1 MGYSLFTRYNLFML
15 SGNLIKSGE
24 VIVNFKNPQQVSN
37 MYIDSAKLIRGFE
50 DIINNSF
57 EIPQIEE
64 YQKIFERNAREITN
78 LMFVSKIKKLL
89 EEQTRKKKNPNL
101 ISFRSYFNYLLK
113 AVANFQNEVI
123 EENFIGIFFDNIV
136 NIINIERKQTFLS
149 YAYDDKGLTLA
160 LFYYFWN
167 NSGFLYVNW
176 MHNGVNNNGLV
187 TKKILEEAL
196 EESNQLL
203 FLRTVNSELRIR
215 GNYSIRQWCAWE
227 IGNFYTKNKGK
238 KYYTSFYDKSESSN
252 DMLDT
257 FKPMKEVVF
266 GEIQS

>member
-1 MGYSLFTRYNLFML
+1 MGYSLLTRYNLFIQ
-15 SGNLIKSGE
+15 SGNLIKNGE

-37 MYIDSAKLIRGFE
+37 MYFDSAKLICGLE
-50 DIINNSF
+50 DIINNSV
-57 EIPQIEE
+57 EMPQIEE
-64 YQKIFERNAREITN
+64 YQKIFERNARGITN
-78 LMFVSKIKKLL
+78 LMFVSKIKKRL
-89 EEQTRKKKNPNL
+89 EKQTRKKKNPDL
-101 ISFRSYFNYLLK
+101 ISFKSYFNYLLK
-113 AVANFQNEVI
+113 AVANYQNEVI
-123 EENFIGIFFDNIV
+123 EENYMGILFD

-176 MHNGVNNNGLV
+176 MHNGVNDNGLV
-187 TKKILEEAL
+187 TKEILEEAL
-196 EESNQLL
+196 EKSNQLL

-227 IGNFYTKNKGK
+227 IGNFYAKNKGK
-238 KYYTSFYDKSESSN
+238 KYYTSFYDKIESSN

-257 FKPMKEVVF
+257 FNPMKEVVF